1 MADVIYL
8 LVVVAFFALAA
19 LFVKACEV
27 IIGPDEQA
35 PAAPERDEHPETLA
49 A

>member
-35 PAAPERDEHPETLA
+35 APERVEPPESLA